1 MGASNPENE
10 LMSVAVS
17 DVLTKFKGSD
27 SDVDFSSGWHTIVS
41 S

>member
-1 MGASNPENE
+1 MGVSNPENE
-10 LMSVAVS
+10 LLPGAVS